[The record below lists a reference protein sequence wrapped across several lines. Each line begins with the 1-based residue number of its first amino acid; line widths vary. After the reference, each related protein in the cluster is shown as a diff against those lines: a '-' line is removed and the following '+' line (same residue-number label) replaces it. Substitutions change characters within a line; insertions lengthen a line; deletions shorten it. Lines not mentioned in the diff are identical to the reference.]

1 MPDSEDPKPKEL
13 PADDTPHKAT
23 EISMAEFHERADHYL
38 GELLQRLEEVQEND
52 PSIEADYS
60 VRWRFAHCPA

>member
-13 PADDTPHKAT
+13 PADDGPHKAT
-23 EISMAEFHERADHYL
+23 DISMAEFHERADHYL

-60 VRWRFAHCPA
+60 VRWCYAH